1 MEQKIEVLPD
11 IGSVTHI
18 SWGSVIAGTIIALMV
33 QFTWIMLGL
42 AIGFGVAPPAVQG
55 GALGGLGIGA
65 AIWWILGSIISLF
78 VGGWVASRM
87 AGIQR
92 LFDGI
97 LHGLVTWG
105 LVTLITVYILS
116 SGIGTVIGGAFGV
129 VRDALT
135 VSGQVA
141 SSLPQIYGQLTG
153 GQGGMGNIVNELQQ
167 SGATN
172 PQIMNEVRNNV
183 QKMLQGNYTSADRK
197 KMIGV
202 ISANSDLNNQQ
213 ATALVQ
219 KIENTVQQAPAQLQQ
234 AQQTAQEVAQ
244 TAARVLSVA
253 AIASFIMLILT
264 AGAAGLGGWV
274 GRVRGPVEV

>member
-1 MEQKIEVLPD
+1 
-11 IGSVTHI
+11 
-18 SWGSVIAGTIIALMV
+18 MV

-42 AIGFGVAPPAVQG
+42 AIGFGVATPAVQG

-65 AIWWILGSIISLF
+65 AVWWILGSILALF

-92 LFDGI
+92 LFDGV

-116 SGIGTVIGGAFGV
+116 SGVGSVIGGAFGV
-129 VRDALT
+129 VRDALS

-141 SSLPQIYGQLTG
+141 SALPQIYGQLTG
-153 GQGGMGNIVNELQQ
+153 GQGGMNDIVNQRQQ
-167 SGATN
+167 SGAMN
-172 PQIMNEVRNNV
+172 PQVMNEVRNDV
-183 QKMLQGNYTSADRK
+183 QKMLQGNYTASDRK
-197 KMIGV
+197 RLIGV
-202 ISANSDLNNQQ
+202 ITQNTDLNNQQ
-213 ATALVQ
+213 AASLVQ
-219 KIENTVQQAPAQLQQ
+219 RIENTVQQAPAQIQQ
-234 AQQTAQEVAQ
+234 AQETAQQVAQ

-264 AGAAGLGGWV
+264 AAAAGLGGWI
-274 GRVRGPVEV
+274 GRVSGPVEV

>member
-1 MEQKIEVLPD
+1 MEHRVEVLPD

-18 SWGSVIAGTIIALMV
+18 SWGSVFAGTIIALMV

-42 AIGFGVAPPAVQG
+42 AIGFGVASPAVQG

-65 AIWWILGSIISLF
+65 AIWWILGSIIALF

-105 LVTLITVYILS
+105 LVTLVTVYILS
-116 SGIGTVIGGAFGV
+116 SGIGSVIGGAFGV
-129 VRDALT
+129 VKDALA
-135 VSGQVA
+135 VSGQMA

-167 SGATN
+167 SGAAN
-172 PQIMNEVRNNV
+172 PQVLNEVRTDV
-183 QKMLQGNYTSADRK
+183 QKMLQGNYTAADRK
-197 KMIGV
+197 RLIGV
-202 ISANSDLNNQQ
+202 IATNSDLNNQQ

-219 KIENTVQQAPAQLQQ
+219 RIENTVQQAPEQLQQ
-234 AQQTAQEVAQ
+234 AQN
-244 TAARVLSVA
+244 TAAQIAQSAARALSMA
-253 AIASFIMLILT
+253 AIASFIMLVLT
-264 AGAAGLGGWV
+264 AGAAGLGGWI